1 MDYFFVKLSMK
12 KKFLS
17 MNKSKN
23 KIFDL
28 ILFRKVMRFSRPYKF
43 IYYLLIFS
51 AISLSI
57 FSTISPYLL
66 KLVIDDYI
74 VPKNYDGFR
83 FIIFLMFLIL
93 VFEVIFQ
100 FIFIY
105 YANWFGQKIIKDIR
119 VVLFKKIL
127 NFKMSYFDN
136 TPVGRLVTRSVSD
149 IEVIASIFSQ
159 GLFMIV
165 ADFLKMG
172 FVVIIMLVLN
182 WQLSLIVFSILP
194 IIIYATKIFQKS
206 MKRAFEDVRTQV
218 ANLNSFVQERING
231 IKIVK
236 LFSRENIDYKIFNE
250 INNKHKKAWLKTVWY
265 NSIFFPVAEISTSV
279 TIGLLVWYGGLQAS
293 LSGAIS
299 IGTIFLFIRMSQMLF
314 QPLRQIADK
323 FNTLQMGMVAANRV
337 FNIIEKENKNIKNGK
352 TEKLNIK
359 GSIEIK
365 NLFFSYTEK
374 EEVLKGINFSAKPG
388 EKVAIVGS
396 TGAGKSTIINL
407 ISRFYEFKNGDI
419 FIDDVSIKKF
429 KLQSLRRNIAI
440 VLQDVFLFADT
451 IHNNISLFD
460 ESISRKQIIKAAK
473 DIGVHDF
480 INSLPNNYDYNVK
493 ERGVMLSSGQRQ
505 LIAFLRAYVTN
516 PSILIL
522 DEATSSI
529 DANSEEL
536 IQRATGKISEGK
548 TSIIIAHRLSTI
560 RNADKIIVLDKGN
573 IIEVGDHNK
582 LIANKSG
589 FYYNLFTTQYA
600 ENKRIKEISLS

>member
-12 KKFLS
+12 KKSLS

-165 ADFLKMG
+165 TDFLKMG
-172 FVVIIMLVLN
+172 FVVLIMLVLN

-365 NLFFSYTEK
+365 NLFFSYNEK

-419 FIDDVSIKKF
+419 LIDDISIKKF
-429 KLQSLRRNIAI
+429 KLQSLRRNIAL

-460 ESISRKQIIKAAK
+460 PSISRKQIIKAAK

-536 IQRATGKISEGK
+536 IQRATSKISEGK

-573 IIEVGDHNK
+573 IIEVGDHSR

>member
-28 ILFRKVMRFSRPYKF
+28 ILFRKVMRFSSPYRF

-119 VVLFKKIL
+119 VVLFKKII

-236 LFSRENIDYKIFNE
+236 LFSRENIDFKIFNE

-419 FIDDVSIKKF
+419 LIDDISIKKF
-429 KLQSLRRNIAI
+429 KLQSLRRNIGL

-460 ESISRKQIIKAAK
+460 PSISRKQIIKAAK

-480 INSLPNNYDYNVK
+480 INSLPKNYDYNVK

-536 IQRATGKISEGK
+536 IQRATSKVSEGK

-600 ENKRIKEISLS
+600 ENKIIKEISLS